1 MKIPFKDIPNQSS
14 EPRPFNLSKSQI
26 QTLSEVIDTMLG
38 KEVIEYCAEEQG
50 QVISNV
56 FLRPKPNNKHRL
68 ILDLSEFNTKCV
80 EYQHFKMHSLKT
92 ALDLVTPGIFM
103 TSIDL
108 SDAYFT
114 VPIYVHH
121 RKYLRFRWQG
131 KLLQFTC
138 LPNGLACAPRLFT
151 RLLNSVFAFFRENK
165 WSCFQYIDD
174 SIVLH
179 PSFNECKLATD
190 KIFEILQKLGF
201 FIHEQKSCLTPKTNI
216 IFLGFKIC
224 SQSMKV
230 TPTQEKIQKITR
242 SAQDLLGKQNP
253 TIREV
258 AGFVGLAGAY
268 SIASDY
274 GANHSKNLE
283 IDKIEA
289 LRFNRGNYDKRM
301 SISPLGLQDIKW
313 WLNNI
318 SVLSKDLTVLRWD
331 MTIITDASL
340 KGWGAIS
347 GTLKANGRWNQIER
361 NWHINVLEMLA
372 ILFGLQSFV
381 KKTNLNI
388 RLLSDNTTAVSYVNK
403 KGGVHSRTCLQVAQK
418 IWNFAELNQIHL
430 VAAHIPGKHNYIADM
445 YSRHFKENT
454 EWELHPSIFKQIV
467 KTWGKPDIDLF
478 ASRLNHKCVKYI
490 AWKPDPSAMLI
501 DAFSINWNF
510 SFVYAFP
517 PFCLVSRVWRKM
529 IEEGVKGVLIT
540 PRWPGQPWFA
550 AITQTA
556 KSRLSF
562 PRGQRNLIHPA
573 PELEKDYINKI
584 PLEAFLF

>member
-1 MKIPFKDIPNQSS
+1 MK
-14 EPRPFNLSKSQI
+14 
-26 QTLSEVIDTMLG
+26 TLN
-38 KEVIEYCAEEQG
+38 EVIEGLLTKEVLEYCSDEQG

-68 ILDLSEFNTKCV
+68 ILDLNTFNTQCV

-151 RLLNSVFAFFRENK
+151 RLLNSVFAYFREKK

-174 SIVLH
+174 SIILH
-179 PSFNECKLATD
+179 TSWEECKSATMN
-190 KIFEILQKLGF
+190 ILQILRKLGF
-201 FIHEQKSCLTPKTNI
+201 FIHEQKSCLKPKSDI
-216 IFLGFKIC
+216 VFLGFKIC
-224 SQSMKV
+224 SKSMKV
-230 TPTQEKIQKITR
+230 TPTGEKIQKMER
-242 SAQDLLGKQNP
+242 AAQDLLRKHSP

-268 SIASDY
+268 TVASDY

-283 IDKIEA
+283 LDKIQA
-289 LRFNRGNYDKRM
+289 LRLNRGNYDKKM
-301 SISPLGLQDIKW
+301 KISFMGYQDIRW

-318 SVLSKDLTVLRWD
+318 HELSKDFSVLKWD
-331 MTIITDASL
+331 MTIVSDASL
-340 KGWGAIS
+340 KGWGAVS
-347 GTLKANGRWNQIER
+347 GQNKTNGRWSEMEKQ
-361 NWHINVLEMLA
+361 WHINVLEMLA
-372 ILFGLQSFV
+372 ILFGLQSFI
-381 KKTNLNI
+381 KIDNLNV

-403 KGGVHSRTCLQVAQK
+403 KGGVHSRMCLQVAQK
-418 IWNFAELNQIHL
+418 IWDFAEQHHIYL
-430 VAAHIPGKHNYIADM
+430 VAAHIPGKHNRIADM
-445 YSRHFKENT
+445 YSRNFKENT
-454 EWELHPSIFKQIV
+454 EWELHPSLFKEIV
-467 KTWGKPDIDLF
+467 KAWGKPEIDLF
-478 ASRLNHKCVKYI
+478 ASRLNHKCKKYV
-490 AWKPDPSAMLI
+490 AWKPDPSALLI

-517 PFCLVSRVWRKM
+517 PFCLISRVWRKM
-529 IEEGVKGVLIT
+529 LEEKVHGILIT

-556 KSRLSF
+556 TKRLSF
-562 PRGQRNLIHPA
+562 PRGQKNLIHPA
-573 PELEKDYINKI
+573 PELQRDFINRI